1 MGSRPKPPTSGG
13 VVKLPR
19 LIWPLLCA
27 EQDVKLNSFV
37 YLTTRLVHI
46 KDGRQLG
53 GVHARF
59 SKYINSK
66 CLFPVPMSYELTQA
80 EGKHVIDIIVQCLVA

>member
-1 MGSRPKPPTSGG
+1 MGSCQTPTSYMA
-13 VVKLPR
+13 V
-19 LIWPLLCA
+19 LCA

-59 SKYINSK
+59 SKFINSK